1 MTGGRARGPVPSVLS
16 ATATITANR
25 GVDYGIHQIRNAD
38 REDKSQCTETCE
50 PTSISLALASP
61 GYRLGEPLARPP
73 HADRGNRVSPNPTS
87 PTRRRRTLKAKTSV
101 VTDQVVNSYWFVPAM
116 MTAGSVLLSVLS
128 LWLDDQIRED
138 VPSWLQP
145 LVFSGGPDG
154 AREVLSVI
162 AGSMITVAGVVFSI
176 TIVALTLAS
185 SQFGPRLLANF
196 MSDRGNQVTLGTF
209 VATFLY
215 SLLVL
220 RTVRTGEFE
229 RVPHLSVAVAMLLAI
244 AGLSVLIYFI
254 HHISVMIQAPSLIAS
269 ISDEMRD
276 TTGRL
281 FPQVGGLFDAGYA
294 APGSTLPDGFDQ
306 EAVLVEASSSGYV
319 EAVDVEG
326 LLVLATQRDLVIR
339 LDVQPGR
346 FLVAGDPVAHAWPA
360 QALDHEASDR
370 IARSVA
376 VGSRATATQDFEF
389 PLKQLSEI
397 AVRSLSP
404 GINDPYTATS
414 CVDHLSITLCDLA
427 TQEFPARGIAD
438 ADGRLRIRLG
448 DPLDFGQLV
457 DAAFDQIRQNAA
469 HHTVVYVHVL
479 HALRNVVDRVRTL
492 DRVQPLTDVA
502 SLVLEQSRGALGAQA
517 DADEVTAAHVAFTD
531 AARRRLLSLATG
543 NA

>member
-1 MTGGRARGPVPSVLS
+1 VRAR
-16 ATATITANR
+16 
-25 GVDYGIHQIRNAD
+25 
-38 REDKSQCTETCE
+38 
-50 PTSISLALASP
+50 
-61 GYRLGEPLARPP
+61 
-73 HADRGNRVSPNPTS
+73 
-87 PTRRRRTLKAKTSV
+87 TSV
-101 VTDQVVNSYWFVPAM
+101 IADQVANSYWFVPAV
-116 MTAGSVLLSVLS
+116 MTFASVLLSVLT

-154 AREVLSVI
+154 AREVLGVI

-220 RTVRTGEFE
+220 RTVRTGEVE

-244 AGLSVLIYFI
+244 AGLSVLIFFI

-269 ISDEMRD
+269 ISDEMRG

-281 FPQVGGLFDAGYA
+281 FPQVGGLSDADYA
-294 APGSTLPDGFDQ
+294 APGSSLPDEFEQ
-306 EAVLVEASSSGYV
+306 EAVPVETSSSGYV

-326 LLVLATQRDLVIR
+326 LLSLATDRDLVIR

-346 FLVAGDPVAHAWPA
+346 FLVSGDPVAHAWPA
-360 QALDHEASDR
+360 GALDDETTDR

-389 PLKQLSEI
+389 PLKQLAEI

-404 GINDPYTATS
+404 GINDPYTASS

-427 TQEFPARGIAD
+427 AREFPARGIAD

-448 DPLDFGQLV
+448 DPLDFAQLV
-457 DAAFDQIRQNAA
+457 DAAFDQVRQNAA

-479 HALRNVVDRVRTL
+479 HALRRIVDRVRTT
-492 DRVQPLTDVA
+492 DRVRPLTDLA

-517 DADEVTAAHVAFTD
+517 DADEVAAAHAAFTD
-531 AARRRLLSLATG
+531 AARRRQLATAAG
-543 NA
+543 TT